1 MFGAAHL
8 LATYGV
14 VGIGVI
20 LFLETGV
27 LLGLLLPGETLAI
40 LAGAF
45 SHVHHAGQPHPSFA
59 LVVLCAGTGA
69 ALGGQLG
76 YLIGRRTGDALHDRP
91 DGRIYRRAYLE
102 HTHDYF
108 ARYGAETILI
118 ARFVPIVRTLS
129 SPVAGIAEMP
139 VRRFTIY
146 NVAGA
151 AVWAIVVASIGYVIG
166 GVLDVE
172 RHVLLVTLGILA
184 GSLIVGLYPL
194 VTSRAKASK
203 AST

>member
-1 MFGAAHL
+1 
-8 LATYGV
+8 
-14 VGIGVI
+14 
-20 LFLETGV
+20 
-27 LLGLLLPGETLAI
+27 
-40 LAGAF
+40 
-45 SHVHHAGQPHPSFA
+45 
-59 LVVLCAGTGA
+59 
-69 ALGGQLG
+69 
-76 YLIGRRTGDALHDRP
+76 
-91 DGRIYRRAYLE
+91 
-102 HTHDYF
+102 
-108 ARYGAETILI
+108 
-118 ARFVPIVRTLS
+118 
-129 SPVAGIAEMP
+129 MP